1 MEDGFFPV
9 DCFFQKTCLD
19 EDEEDTRPK
28 NKKHSS
34 KLDSITSKEWLTR
47 VRGQVA
53 KASRKSRQ
61 KRKQQENLVYEENKR
76 LKKEREQ
83 QLQHIAELEEKI
95 RETQN
100 AVSEKDQR
108 FIHQNELLRVQI
120 EQHRLFYLKYLK
132 LIDSTPEQNQ
142 VDINLSKI
150 ELEGL
155 EFSFLYI
162 KSLLSSSATDNWLP
176 VTMDDSLFYTIT
188 PGREIN
194 GSFKFVPSK
203 RPRMNFRMDLVV
215 RLPSDYSETHKG
227 IDPVKVCMKGVWD
240 FWGSEKHVKQYFP
253 LKQDL
258 SIKKINIRSKDTSFE
273 EYQEGSYQDI
283 DDNVCAYYY
292 HEQREKE
299 MDRGWMY
306 LVTKRLT
313 ECANSTLLL
322 PSHLSP
328 SFSNSLGKKSLK
340 RKRRSNSKKNKAR
353 DNDNP
358 YGTTKAWMMTRS
370 TVQHVPNEVHEKLG
384 VKKGLQNIRPSLIEG
399 AVVWEEECIQPS
411 EEDHLLETFRT
422 VRCAYLLSMSDDT
435 GTQIINGYQDVMNL
449 KGVLKPHICRAIER
463 SHLRM
468 RDDLGLSGRK

>member
-188 PGREIN
+188 PGKWTI
-194 GSFKFVPSK
+194 P
-203 RPRMNFRMDLVV
+203 
-215 RLPSDYSETHKG
+215 
-227 IDPVKVCMKGVWD
+227 
-240 FWGSEKHVKQYFP
+240 
-253 LKQDL
+253 
-258 SIKKINIRSKDTSFE
+258 IRVN
-273 EYQEGSYQDI
+273 Y
-283 DDNVCAYYY
+283 
-292 HEQREKE
+292 
-299 MDRGWMY
+299 
-306 LVTKRLT
+306 
-313 ECANSTLLL
+313 
-322 PSHLSP
+322 
-328 SFSNSLGKKSLK
+328 
-340 RKRRSNSKKNKAR
+340 
-353 DNDNP
+353 
-358 YGTTKAWMMTRS
+358 
-370 TVQHVPNEVHEKLG
+370 
-384 VKKGLQNIRPSLIEG
+384 
-399 AVVWEEECIQPS
+399 
-411 EEDHLLETFRT
+411 
-422 VRCAYLLSMSDDT
+422 
-435 GTQIINGYQDVMNL
+435 
-449 KGVLKPHICRAIER
+449 VLWFATA
-463 SHLRM
+463 
-468 RDDLGLSGRK
+468 